1 LKDAQPVKGV
11 INNIK
16 WNSLGS
22 LASVTIGF
30 LRVAILAR
38 YLDSNDFGIVAIVST
53 ILAFTSIF
61 SEVGLNVAVIHKQN
75 TNINQFSTL
84 FWINLIFGIFVY
96 SLLVFSTPYAAD
108 IYKEVVLFKVL
119 PLAGIQLLF
128 NSVGKLSQTLLIK
141 DQNFRFLGLV
151 SVACSLTSF
160 FVSMLCVHQN
170 LGVYSLIVGELSQ
183 SFLANFFYFI
193 AGRKKLKIGFYFSFS
208 EVKEYLSIGFY
219 NFGSQ
224 FLDYVSSRLDIIL
237 IGRYFSMSELGY
249 YNLAKEL
256 VVRPFFLINSL
267 TNNVFVSSFAKIQD
281 NIPLVREKFLL
292 LVRVVSS
299 ISIPVY
305 ISIFLFS
312 DFYIHVLYGDQY
324 KSVSIF
330 LKLMIFGG
338 IAQAIESLSGTFRQ
352 AFGKTNI
359 GFKWTI
365 IRFILSIFFYT
376 FFLESSISTF
386 TLSRSI
392 FFGFLF
398 FVNWFIAIYPIIQ
411 LRISEYLDS
420 IKFNLLSSIL
430 IGLPFYFLVGD
441 KEYNLFVTLL
451 FLISYFLIFGIIS
464 VSYNSKLYIKIV
476 SNKYPALKFKNYF
489 NYFKNL

>member
-1 LKDAQPVKGV
+1 LKDVHPVKGV

-22 LASVTIGF
+22 LSSVTIGF
-30 LRVAILAR
+30 LRVVILAR
-38 YLDSNDFGIVAIVST
+38 YLDPNDFGIVAIVST
-53 ILAFTSIF
+53 ILTFTSLF

-75 TNINQFSTL
+75 TNSDQFSTL
-84 FWINLIFGIFVY
+84 FWVNLILGFFVY
-96 SLLVFSTPYAAD
+96 SLLIFSTPYAAN
-108 IYKEVVLFKVL
+108 IYKEVILFKVL

-151 SVACSLTSF
+151 SVACSLTSI
-160 FVSMLCVHQN
+160 FVSIVCVYQN

-183 SFLANFFYFI
+183 SFLANFFYFL
-193 AGRKKLKIGFYFSFS
+193 AGRKKLKIGFYFNFT

-224 FLDYVSSRLDIIL
+224 LLDYVSSRLDIIL
-237 IGRYFSMSELGY
+237 IGHYFSMSELGY

-267 TNNVFVSSFAKIQD
+267 TNNVFVSSFAKIQN

-312 DFYIHVLYGDQY
+312 DFYIHILYGHQF

-330 LKLMIFGG
+330 LELMILGG

-352 AFGKTNI
+352 ALGKTDV

-376 FFLESSISTF
+376 LFLESSLYTY

-398 FVNWFIAIYPIIQ
+398 FVNWFIAIYPVLQ

-420 IKFNLLSSIL
+420 IKFNMLGSIL
-430 IGLPFYFLVGD
+430 IGLPFYLLVGD
-441 KEYNLFVTLL
+441 KEFNLFITLL
-451 FLISYFLIFGIIS
+451 LIITYFLIFGIIS
-464 VSYNSKLYIKIV
+464 VRYNSKLYIEIV
-476 SNKYPALKFKNYF
+476 SKKHPILKLKYFF